1 MIEQILE
8 GGDKMAFAANSK
20 KIFFSLLVIIV
31 LSWVINHQ
39 YQVTQA
45 GSLGGTA
52 EGKEWLI
59 DYTLQ
64 KESRGEWLIDFTF
77 LAANSD
83 PQEIQETQVVFSN
96 PIGHNVVTKAPGSN
110 ENYRFEGHVLSNT
123 KKLSEKGIAEVLNHS
138 YVVVKWLDEAGKP
151 VEEKIFLKEQ

>member
-1 MIEQILE
+1 
-8 GGDKMAFAANSK
+8 MAFVANRK

-31 LSWVINHQ
+31 LSLAMNHQ
-39 YQVTQA
+39 YQVTRA
-45 GSLGGTA
+45 GSLSGTA

-59 DYTLQ
+59 DYSLQ

-77 LAANSD
+77 LAASSD
-83 PQEIQETQVVFSN
+83 QQEIQESRVVFSN
-96 PIGHNVVTKAPGSN
+96 PVSHDVLTQAHGSN

-123 KKLSEKGIAEVLNHS
+123 KKLSEKEIGEVLNRS

-151 VEEKIFLKEQ
+151 VEEKIFFKEQ